1 MDEHVEISDSTS
13 TPDQPENTH
22 SQVLDYI
29 IETAKTLL
37 LAFLLY
43 FVISMVTDR
52 VRVENISMQPTLYEG
67 QLLVVS
73 KLAYQW
79 GEPMRGDIIVFHHT
93 QQPPEDYIKRIVGLP
108 GDHVEIYDGQVT
120 VNGTLIS
127 EPYLADV
134 VAYSG
139 TWDVPADSLFVLGD
153 NRNRSSDSHAW
164 GFVPLDS
171 VVGRAVLRYWPLNL
185 IEIYPHRDL
194 LQPAS

>member
-1 MDEHVEISDSTS
+1 MDEQVEISDSTS
-13 TPDQPENTH
+13 TPDQPVNTH

-43 FVISMVTDR
+43 FAISMVTDR

-120 VNGTLIS
+120 VNGTTIS
-127 EPYLADV
+127 EPYLADA

-139 TWDVPADSLFVLGD
+139 TWDVPAGSLFVLGD